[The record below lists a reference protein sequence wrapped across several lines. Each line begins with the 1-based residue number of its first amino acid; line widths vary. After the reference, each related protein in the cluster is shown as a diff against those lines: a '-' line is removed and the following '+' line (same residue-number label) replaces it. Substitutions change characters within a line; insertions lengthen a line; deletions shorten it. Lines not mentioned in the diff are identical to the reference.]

1 MTIEQDRKKYA
12 MESLKI
18 KYAFWCKKKNDNP
31 LLLLPTWLS
40 IIDQDLNL
48 TQTQG
53 KPNNYQYLNI

>member
-18 KYAFWCKKKNDNP
+18 KYAFWCKKNDNP